1 LNTIFVCRDGRTE
14 QVTRIDRTW
23 LGASAGAF
31 LWVDLEAPSIPE
43 SLLLRDTFAFHRL
56 AVEDAMS
63 AGQTPKVEAYDGYL
77 FAVVGGKDEEVDCFV
92 GQTFLVTVHWS
103 ESKAIAELAD
113 NARHNAQWMSEGS
126 VGLFHRVADAV
137 IDGFRPRLEELR
149 GRVDRVEAALF
160 DKPSPALVRDLLS
173 IRGETFA
180 LGTICRAQRDAVD
193 RMARREF
200 VDISTEMAWRFR
212 DVDDHLVRMADEVS
226 ALQDRLAGLLIA
238 ASGLVAAGRRWL

>member
-14 QVTRIDRTW
+14 QVTRIDRSW

-43 SLLLRDTFAFHRL
+43 SLLLRDTFAFHSL
-56 AVEDAMS
+56 AVEDALS

-77 FAVVGGKDEEVDCFV
+77 FAVVGGGSDEVDCFV

-103 ESKAIAELAD
+103 ASTAIAELAD

-126 VGLFHRVADAV
+126 VGLFHRVTDAV
-137 IDGFRPRLEELR
+137 SDGFRPRLQELS
-149 GRVDRVEAALF
+149 GRVDQLEAALF
-160 DKPSPALVRDLLS
+160 DKPSPALVRNLLS
-173 IRGETFA
+173 IRAETFA
-180 LGTICRAQRDAVD
+180 LGATCRAQRGAVD

-200 VDISTEMAWRFR
+200 VDISSEMAWRFR
-212 DVDDHLVRMADEVS
+212 DVDDHLVRTADEVS
-226 ALQDRLAGLLIA
+226 ALQDRLAGLLTA
-238 ASGLVAAGRRWL
+238 SSGLAAGRRWL